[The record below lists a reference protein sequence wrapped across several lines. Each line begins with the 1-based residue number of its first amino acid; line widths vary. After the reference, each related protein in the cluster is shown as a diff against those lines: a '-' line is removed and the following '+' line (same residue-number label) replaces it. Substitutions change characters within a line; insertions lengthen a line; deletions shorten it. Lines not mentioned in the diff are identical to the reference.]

1 MNTSLN
7 QGNQLNQERNT
18 LIQNNNIEQQ
28 NLNNVSKINNEESS
42 NRIDFMNDIYDLK
55 NSAKNIH
62 ESGLE
67 KQEKLTNT
75 LNTRLNQI
83 HTDLY
88 VSSDDLVALDSNL
101 NQISNK
107 DKILTA
113 MVNIEDNSI
122 VSNIKKMF
130 NIPNKTKVINFEA
143 KFYKTKYGYLLLY
156 ESPDSEGYKA
166 LYDNYF
172 KKNNSLRIGSSICVA
187 PFPFTNYKDKWVP
200 LPLGLENTF
209 IFPELDTDIKPS
221 SNLFVYNDNINLKK
235 PKEEEPL
242 NYDTIEYSMNQDI
255 QALYKD
261 TGRWYP
267 GNISKV
273 NKNGTYEIKW
283 LDDDDEDRSKNNKSL
298 RPGFY
303 INQKVKAEIK
313 RNLWKEGII
322 QKILLSGKY
331 TVKINDTNKNFNI
344 KYESL
349 KAIDKFKIIRDDP
362 IEEPIETVIT
372 KQGPTDEE
380 ILADRRKNFIELKSD
395 KIEKINLKQY
405 DTENNAKFK
414 DVPDDVAVNTL
425 FKELVEDNKEGF
437 INSSGKRQDPA
448 GCVNQYKKIYDCET
462 FEQDYINNETD
473 VNSISEQH
481 KIEQHIYGHVPG
493 DTNNGPC
500 FEGFTKGQVESILN
514 VFNVTLSEEE
524 DYTNN
529 FLENSEK
536 FAIQVNSLMNNL
548 SGNPGDTI
556 SKEQLARVWFN
567 DTSKTENDYDSTIM
581 YIANELIEYVGFKS
595 IEETDEDGVKQNVT
609 RCFLFKNTLDN
620 NNNITDS
627 DRFKYIQDS
636 VNGSET
642 KIKCNSGI
650 NQQPSNY
657 VNMGCWL
664 NPTHASIKYRSQN
677 KAYSDWTKPCS
688 NLATWREWEFAGY
701 DERKRSINNIIKD
714 EWKKENAIYNKHY
727 SKQMVKAVSDNKIFN
742 LFGFTNEE
750 GFDDGKEGFF
760 GGGSFFGGISSGISN
775 IGKGISNVFK
785 PPPKP
790 DYSKYKRKAR
800 NLTKNEIQRNIRN
813 RCKNQVGYNWN
824 RKGGWNISFWHPH
837 AGYNTKDNNNEPI
850 WTGWNRSGFQNE
862 EGFTNEEGFNDGKE
876 GFFNFDNIIRKVQ
889 LRGKN
894 IILGASMSRKGRYGE
909 DHLYDHKKK
918 FFNEKISEG
927 IVGTTYNSMINNK
940 IDQQVIGRKNNEY
953 KVFDTYKK
961 DNIKPT
967 NADKNGG
974 IRQSN
979 NLDGNWTEYGD
990 HHNTAFVGSKLSRN
1004 YPKYK
1009 TNCGRN
1015 GNQDYMRIYRKR
1027 YPRFNDEKCNTTV
1040 GELNDK
1046 KYLNGNVFLLFKVN
1060 AITTGRGSTT
1070 GSGFQ
1075 NEDGFTNE
1083 EGFTDEQQL
1092 NRFYGRV
1099 AFIDPFYNVYLYD
1112 SNGNFLEDVFQLY
1125 KAHEMKHFL
1134 TDYDVNAIQGGGK
1147 LFGTLGV
1154 PGNRGTE
1161 KINIATRNYT
1171 VTGPSKSDLANL
1183 ERAIQVTGISR
1194 NVQTNTE
1201 GEFEVVKDKIHW
1213 GRSEK
1218 GDDKNGGPMM
1228 SIVNYREWNLINLY
1242 GQENQYSGTIIKSS
1256 LSFNEGSNREDNK
1269 IGRNPEREF
1278 FTNEGFSGGNY
1289 NKIST
1294 YDKTNMNIKNLDLER
1309 NLMTNNDIEINKDR
1323 NIGIKQTDIQMQ
1335 NANNVILADEG
1346 KFMAN
1351 ALSKEAFTALEG
1363 FVDEE
1368 YNSDLKKGLIDQKDI
1383 LAGDREKVRVLNTI
1397 KDHFNSQMTF
1407 EAIVE
1412 QTNLDVNSKK
1422 QWMYIWASAILLILT
1437 IKFFIMSKKS

>member
-1 MNTSLN
+1 MNSSLN

-18 LIQNNNIEQQ
+18 LIQNNNIEQK
-28 NLNNVSKINNEESS
+28 NLNNVSNISNEESN

-88 VSSDDLVALDSNL
+88 VSSDDLVALDSKL

-113 MVNIEDNSI
+113 NVNIEDNSI

-130 NIPNKTKVINFEA
+130 NIPIKIKVINFEA

-156 ESPDSEGYKA
+156 ESPDSEPYKA

-172 KKNNSLRIGSSICVA
+172 KKNKSLRIGSSICVA

-209 IFPELDTDIKPS
+209 VFPELDTDIKPS

-235 PKEEEPL
+235 PKQEEPL

-267 GNISKV
+267 GNISKI

-313 RNLWKEGII
+313 RNIWKEGII

-331 TVKINDTNKNFNI
+331 TVKINDTNKNVNF

-362 IEEPIETVIT
+362 IEEPIETIVT

-380 ILADRRKNFIELKSD
+380 ILANRRKNFIELKSD

-405 DTENNAKFK
+405 DTVNNSKFK
-414 DVPDDVAVNTL
+414 EVPDDIAVNTL
-425 FKELVEDNKEGF
+425 FKQLVEDNKEGF
-437 INSSGKRQDPA
+437 INSSGVQQEPS

-473 VNSISEQH
+473 LNSIIDEEN

-493 DTNNGPC
+493 GTNNGQC
-500 FEGFTKGQVESILN
+500 FNGFTKSEVETILTVVLGYSDN
-514 VFNVTLSEEE
+514 DISS
-524 DYTNN
+524 TNN
-529 FLENSEK
+529 FTDDFLVNSENL
-536 FAIQVNSLMNNL
+536 ATEVNSLLDPSLNQL
-548 SGNPGDTI
+548 ATSR
-556 SKEQLARVWFN
+556 EQLARIWYKN
-567 DTSKTENDYDSTIM
+567 TSKTDRDYDAATM
-581 YIANELIEYVGFKS
+581 YIADELIEYVGFKS
-595 IEETDEDGVKQNVT
+595 IEETDDNGVKQNVT

-620 NNNITDS
+620 SNNITDS

-636 VNGSET
+636 LNGSET
-642 KIKCNSGI
+642 KIKCAMTSPGQGYRPPAQSDI
-650 NQQPSNY
+650 Y

-664 NPTHASIKYRSQN
+664 NPTKSWVDRTSNFIKHKDWIDTCSKFRNSRYGYIPYSGTRNRNERQKAIDEIYKNDNNFVNREIKRIKREREEKERQEKQKALDDLKSN
-677 KAYSDWTKPCS
+677 K
-688 NLATWREWEFAGY
+688 LFG
-701 DERKRSINNIIKD
+701 
-714 EWKKENAIYNKHY
+714 
-727 SKQMVKAVSDNKIFN
+727 N
-742 LFGFTNEE
+742 LFGFQNEQ
-750 GFDDGKEGFF
+750 EGFF
-760 GGGSFFGGISSGISN
+760 SSNNIFQDFTDLGNAFKSAISGRSSRIKSACENKKFRHRGN
-775 IGKGISNVFK
+775 
-785 PPPKP
+785 
-790 DYSKYKRKAR
+790 
-800 NLTKNEIQRNIRN
+800 
-813 RCKNQVGYNWN
+813 
-824 RKGGWNISFWHPH
+824 FWHPH
-837 AGYNTKDNNNEPI
+837 AGSWSTDWQASPRDERIWSGWRHSNGSYIGGSNHLKNNFFNDPIYKGHEVKSERPTDDVHGFFRGKIKNFGNYNRDLIKPNTKQNGGNNNNTFSYSNDTK
-850 WTGWNRSGFQNE
+850 WQYYSNHLNASFRTNKNYHQKGSCRS
-862 EGFTNEEGFNDGKE
+862 
-876 GFFNFDNIIRKVQ
+876 
-889 LRGKN
+889 
-894 IILGASMSRKGRYGE
+894 
-909 DHLYDHKKK
+909 
-918 FFNEKISEG
+918 
-927 IVGTTYNSMINNK
+927 
-940 IDQQVIGRKNNEY
+940 
-953 KVFDTYKK
+953 
-961 DNIKPT
+961 
-967 NADKNGG
+967 
-974 IRQSN
+974 
-979 NLDGNWTEYGD
+979 
-990 HHNTAFVGSKLSRN
+990 
-1004 YPKYK
+1004 
-1009 TNCGRN
+1009 
-1015 GNQDYMRIYRKR
+1015 DYMRIYRKR
-1027 YPRFNDEKCNTTV
+1027 YPRFNDEKCNTTDV
-1040 GELNDK
+1040 TLDNKE
-1046 KYLNGNVFLLFKVN
+1046 YLNGNVFLLFEVN
-1060 AITTGRGSTT
+1060 AVP
-1070 GSGFQ
+1070 SG
-1075 NEDGFTNE
+1075 NNNSVPTNTFTNE
-1083 EGFTDEQQL
+1083 GFTQEQEL

-1112 SNGNFLEDVFQLY
+1112 SDGNFLEDVFQLY

-1171 VTGPSKSDLANL
+1171 VTGPNKSDLANL
-1183 ERAIQVTGISR
+1183 ERAIQVSGISR
-1194 NVQTNTE
+1194 NIQTNTE

-1242 GQENQYSGTIIKSS
+1242 GQENQYSGTIIKST

-1294 YDKTNMNIKNLDLER
+1294 YDKTNMNTKNLDLER

-1323 NIGIKQTDIQMQ
+1323 NISIKQTDIQMQ

-1412 QTNLDVNSKK
+1412 QTKLDVNSKK
-1422 QWMYIWASAILLILT
+1422 QWMYIWGSAILLILT